1 MDSLKSET
9 QEFRSSHG
17 QWATLRKG
25 YNFMDHEDELTKNNN
40 QKFANQFYGEER
52 SQIFYKHMKT
62 SDNCLTACK

>member
-40 QKFANQFYGEER
+40 QKFANQFTER
-52 SQIFYKHMKT
+52 RGAKYFT
-62 SDNCLTACK
+62 NT

>member
-1 MDSLKSET
+1 
-9 QEFRSSHG
+9 
-17 QWATLRKG
+17 
-25 YNFMDHEDELTKNNN
+25 MDHEDELTKNNN